1 MIDEILELIENKQY
15 ERVKDHLKT
24 MFVQDIAD
32 LLEEIDD
39 LESLAKVFKLLP
51 KDKGAEVF
59 SYVDSSVQEKLVNI
73 MTDSELSY
81 IIEDMYVDDAV
92 DFLEEMPANFVDRVL
107 KNSTKETRQSINKLL
122 RYKEDSAGSVMTT
135 EFLDL
140 KEGTTISDALER
152 IRKEGKNL
160 ETINIVYVTDKTRI
174 LKGVLSI
181 RDILLAEPNCL
192 VEDLMNENVIYANT
206 STDQEEVALMFKQYD
221 ILALPVVDN
230 EKRLVGIVTVDDVVH
245 IMEEEATE
253 DIEKMAA
260 ITPNDKPYLK
270 TSVFRIWLNRVPWLL
285 LLMISATFTGLIITQ
300 NEAVLSGS
308 RFGIILTACIP
319 MLMDTGG
326 NAGGQAS
333 ATIIRGMALGEIEF
347 KDIFK
352 VMWKEF
358 RTSILLGISLAIVCF
373 LKLLFIDNL
382 IAIPE
387 GTLIAGVVCV
397 AMVITVI
404 IAKLI
409 GCVLPMLAKKC
420 KLDPAVMASPFITTI
435 VDALSLIIFCNMCVA
450 LLPVWFYSVY
460 YIHKIGEI
468 LSASRFSWEKNIAV
482 YWYDITKII
491 FWESEK
497 KNVVLLSK
505 IH

>member
-107 KNSTKETRQSINKLL
+107 KNSTKETRQNINKLL

-450 LLPVWFYSVY
+450 LLPV
-460 YIHKIGEI
+460 
-468 LSASRFSWEKNIAV
+468 
-482 YWYDITKII
+482 
-491 FWESEK
+491 
-497 KNVVLLSK
+497 
-505 IH
+505 